1 MDPLTPP
8 TTFSTAPA
16 RRNWRALSLR
26 SLLVL
31 FTLLAVWLA
40 IVANRAREQR
50 RIVNA
55 LSQYPNAMIMYD
67 YQWDLSAGGE
77 IPKPRPLSPPP
88 GPLWIR
94 SRLGDEYFVTVI
106 GVFLTGDWNRAS
118 DPPLREA
125 LEAIGDLPAL
135 RVLSLEGLPIT
146 DAELGAVAGQTDLT
160 YLWLDETPISDAG
173 LVHLRRMRKL
183 KYLYL
188 RQSNVTDTGIDAL
201 KRDLPQVRIC
211 YGRGS
216 PQKIK

>member
-1 MDPLTPP
+1 MDESAQLVSSSVRP
-8 TTFSTAPA
+8 
-16 RRNWRALSLR
+16 RRNWRSLSLR
-26 SLLVL
+26 TLRGL
-31 FTLLAVWLA
+31 FTLLAIWVGV
-40 IVANRAREQR
+40 ITTRAREQR

-106 GVFLTGDWNRAS
+106 GLFLTGDWNRAS

-125 LEAIGDLPAL
+125 LETIGELPNL

-146 DAELGAVAGQTDLT
+146 DAELGAVAGQTNLT

-188 RQSNVTDTGIDAL
+188 RQSNVTDAGIDAL
-201 KRDLPQVRIC
+201 KRELPDTRIC

-216 PQKIK
+216 PEKIK

>member
-1 MDPLTPP
+1 MDESAQLVSSSVRP
-8 TTFSTAPA
+8 

-31 FTLLAVWLA
+31 FTLLAIWVGV
-40 IVANRAREQR
+40 IANRAREQR

-88 GPLWIR
+88 GPLWVR

-106 GVFLTGDWNRAS
+106 GLFLTGDWNRAS

-125 LEAIGDLPAL
+125 LETIGELPNL

-146 DAELGAVAGQTDLT
+146 DAELGAVAGQTNLT

-188 RQSNVTDTGIDAL
+188 RQSNVTDAGIDAL
-201 KRDLPQVRIC
+201 KRELPDTRIC

-216 PQKIK
+216 PEKIK